1 MQSRSR
7 VQNTPYR
14 PAPISRQHDR
24 VAGTGPPD
32 PMLAVPRLH
41 SIQSSA
47 SSSVWSDDDAESMAS
62 TNATDA
68 IPSLT
73 RGNSIISSDSS
84 AQTDQASSVIGE
96 GFTLESHEGVL
107 TLPNRYQ
114 MDADLLCP
122 FQILDCEKVF
132 ADIVHFKMHVFSH
145 FKGHTLPLAASC
157 FLCDNKYS
165 QRSEDDPARAWNT
178 MLSHMI
184 HDHYRRG
191 QHLATVR
198 ADFGL
203 MRWMYSRRLINEHQF
218 KRTQL
223 VPIPTLM
230 PGSSGR
236 HADEIVEIPP
246 APMAPRATPPHGML
260 AQMSLSVGLNN
271 EPYTMT
277 AGRRAERRQRD
288 ATRHMVRT
296 RSVM

>member
-1 MQSRSR
+1 
-7 VQNTPYR
+7 
-14 PAPISRQHDR
+14 
-24 VAGTGPPD
+24 
-32 PMLAVPRLH
+32 MLAIPRL
-41 SIQSSA
+41 SAFQSAA
-47 SSSVWSDDDAESMAS
+47 SSSVWSDDDADSMAS

-73 RGNSIISSDSS
+73 RGNSIVSSVSS

-96 GFTLESHEGVL
+96 GFTLELNEGVL

-132 ADIVHFKMHVFSH
+132 ADMMHFKMHVFSH
-145 FKGHTLPLAASC
+145 FKGHTLPSVASC
-157 FLCDNKYS
+157 FLCDNKFV
-165 QRSEDDPARAWNT
+165 QRPDDDTMSAWNS
-178 MLSHMI
+178 MLSHLA

-191 QHLATVR
+191 QQLATVR

-223 VPIPTLM
+223 VPIPRLL
-230 PGSSGR
+230 PGLAGR
-236 HADEIVEIPP
+236 ADDIVDTPR
-246 APMAPRATPPHGML
+246 APMPPSSTPPHAVL
-260 AQMSLSVGLNN
+260 AHMTLSVGLDN
-271 EPYTMT
+271 EPFTMT

-296 RSVM
+296 RSLM

>member
-1 MQSRSR
+1 
-7 VQNTPYR
+7 
-14 PAPISRQHDR
+14 
-24 VAGTGPPD
+24 
-32 PMLAVPRLH
+32 MLAVPQLSSLR
-41 SIQSSA
+41 SSA
-47 SSSVWSDDDAESMAS
+47 SSSVWSDDDAVSMAS

-68 IPSLT
+68 IPPLT
-73 RGNSIISSDSS
+73 RGNSIISSASS

-114 MDADLLCP
+114 MDANLLCP

-145 FKGHTLPLAASC
+145 FKGHTLPTLASC
-157 FLCDNKYS
+157 FLCDSKFY
-165 QRSEDDPARAWNT
+165 QRCQDDPALAWNN

-184 HDHYRRG
+184 HEHYRRG
-191 QHLATVR
+191 QQLATVR

-223 VPIPTLM
+223 VPIPRLL
-230 PGSSGR
+230 PGLGGR
-236 HADEIVEIPP
+236 ADDIVDTPRAP
-246 APMAPRATPPHGML
+246 APPTSTPPHAVL
-260 AQMSLSVGLNN
+260 AHMSLSVGLNN
-271 EPYTMT
+271 EPYTLN

-288 ATRHMVRT
+288 ATRHMVRA
-296 RSVM
+296 RSLI